1 MTEQKDIRELPRI
14 ELPRTEPPRWSR
26 ILSSWWMRTLFSIL
40 KVIPFVYLYW
50 LIEYH
55 DHPPHPDRGHGHP
68 IYIHDTIYIDRVI
81 YDTLFVID
89 DGNGSGHLSHT
100 P

>member
-1 MTEQKDIRELPRI
+1 MEQELNDTQIRKKLKR
-14 ELPRTEPPRWSR
+14 RRVWYFASQV
-26 ILSSWWMRTLFSIL
+26 L
-40 KVIPFVYLYW
+40 KVIPFIVLYW
-50 LIEYH
+50 MIEYH
-55 DHPPHPDRGHGHP
+55 DHPPPIDREHGHP

-89 DGNGSGHLSHT
+89 DGSGDGYLSDH